1 MKSLAYRDPD
11 RRRLYGEHL
20 RAAGYPD

>member
-1 MKSLAYRDPD
+1 LNDLAYQDASLATK
-11 RRRLYGEHL
+11 YGEHL